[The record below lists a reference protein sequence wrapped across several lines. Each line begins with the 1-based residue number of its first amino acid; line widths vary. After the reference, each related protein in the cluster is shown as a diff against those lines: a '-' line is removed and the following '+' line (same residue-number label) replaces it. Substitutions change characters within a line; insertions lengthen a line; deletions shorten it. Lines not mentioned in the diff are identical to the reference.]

1 MTWAKYS
8 LNDWSRSILE
18 DSEHCWPGSNGLYFR
33 DLRQHRADS
42 VSELCTLSHPPVD
55 RETFFWAPSAVCIDF
70 SCYHLQ
76 CGENELRKRITSS
89 RQCAPLTECS
99 YVFHNKANLSAH
111 CGTRSSL
118 YGQWHDGAIKR
129 PLCPDY
135 KPCFTIIAIY
145 SVNRTA
151 APLVR

>member
-1 MTWAKYS
+1 MLA
-8 LNDWSRSILE
+8 
-18 DSEHCWPGSNGLYFR
+18 GLYFR
-33 DLRQHRADS
+33 DLRQHRAES
-42 VSELCTLSHPPVD
+42 VSKLCTLSHPPVD

-89 RQCAPLTECS
+89 RLRCQPHSYCQQSHLCVPLTECS
-99 YVFHNKANLSAH
+99 YVFHNKADLSAH
-111 CGTRSSL
+111 CGTRSAL

-135 KPCFTIIAIY
+135 KPCFTIIAID

-151 APLVR
+151 APLAR